1 MKQRICSLAVTAAT
15 VAASVVLT
23 APSATA
29 SEAAQLAPSGSAL
42 IRLDG
47 ERAVAK
53 QASDGR
59 YFIVMPAGAEAGWI
73 GPAAGVEGVSSGRF
87 GARTLVASWAD
98 LGHRGKTGV
107 LTTLT
112 WTTSNGKESAL
123 ARVSD
128 PRMNADGRLVFTARS
143 PKPLPRVMQDF
154 SVNISGAPEVQA
166 TTRSTTYPFV
176 GNAIGIP
183 GSTVSINA
191 TATSINSANYVV
203 SGTDCPAGST
213 AQWTRTLAPN
223 TYAATFSGNICG
235 VTFTTSDGTPNGA
248 ASDVTLFP
256 KVKPSGYS
264 EADTEFWIMTT
275 TIDPTTG
282 KSTTA
287 VSSTFDWTFM
297 YWS

>member
-1 MKQRICSLAVTAAT
+1 MKQRICSLAVAAAT

-73 GPAAGVEGVSSGRF
+73 GPAAGVDGVASGRF

-112 WTTSNGKESAL
+112 WITSSGKESAL
-123 ARVSD
+123 ARVSE
-128 PRMNADGRLVFTARS
+128 PHMNAEGRLVFTARS
-143 PKPLPRVMQDF
+143 PKP
-154 SVNISGAPEVQA
+154 
-166 TTRSTTYPFV
+166 RST
-176 GNAIGIP
+176 
-183 GSTVSINA
+183 
-191 TATSINSANYVV
+191 
-203 SGTDCPAGST
+203 
-213 AQWTRTLAPN
+213 
-223 TYAATFSGNICG
+223 
-235 VTFTTSDGTPNGA
+235 
-248 ASDVTLFP
+248 ASSRP
-256 KVKPSGYS
+256 SSSPSGRS
-264 EADTEFWIMTT
+264 PA
-275 TIDPTTG
+275 PRRSG
-282 KSTTA
+282 PPP
-287 VSSTFDWTFM
+287 SSATPWRAGAR
-297 YWS
+297 SPARSGSPRPA